1 MTRSSGWAGST
12 GRTGFNGQLHH
23 LWQTRPVR
31 LPQHGPV
38 AGVAAGFGRR
48 YGVDPVLVRV
58 AFVVST
64 IFGGSGVVL
73 YLLGWL
79 LLPAA
84 QDQVSAAEGLVGRG
98 HSSQS
103 PTKTVVLIVA
113 LLIAVSTVGPVGAG
127 LGGAGLISFAL
138 MLAGWWLLYLRQP
151 QPPADGFDAP
161 LPDSG
166 FAATGYPGAMFPGG
180 SPWGGTAYG
189 PFTKLPDHYEPD
201 QPNNV
206 AESDISAQQTEFIAQ
221 GPVPGG
227 DIAAPSN
234 ETAAPADDT
243 AAVPGDTAVPRHDAP
258 NRGAEV
264 ADAPMDAPVG
274 EQDSPA
280 APPPGMSRPSGDDA
294 AQRFSPSANPFR
306 TVPDP
311 ATIKPTASGWDP
323 LGVSPTAWDLPDPN
337 APHEPV
343 SAPLPPRRPRS
354 RLTPVVI
361 FLAILAAVA
370 ASVLAWSGVDW
381 MTPGR
386 IGAVALAVVGLGL
399 IIGAFLRRGYGL
411 MVLLAPLAGFVILA
425 SMVGPGRFDRAAMG
439 DHTWT
444 PTTVG
449 ELHRSYRVNAGD
461 GTLDLRSLN
470 LTENRTVKVEVRAG
484 DFHVLVPNSMRLDAT
499 CRARMGD
506 VTCPQGL
513 TGPATG
519 PVLTL
524 DVDVHAGDAEVTR
537 G

>member
-1 MTRSSGWAGST
+1 MDTMTRASGWAGST
-12 GRTGFNGQLHH
+12 GRAGFNGQLQH

-31 LPQHGPV
+31 LPHHGPG

-64 IFGGSGVVL
+64 IFGGSGIVL

-98 HSSQS
+98 HSTQS

-151 QPPADGFDAP
+151 QPPADDFEALTPDA
-161 LPDSG
+161 G

-180 SPWGGTAYG
+180 SPWGGTTYG
-189 PFTKLPDHYEPD
+189 PYTRLPDHYEPD
-201 QPNNV
+201 HPKD
-206 AESDISAQQTEFIAQ
+206 AAASDIPPQPTEVIAQQTT
-221 GPVPGG
+221 PG
-227 DIAAPSN
+227 A
-234 ETAAPADDT
+234 
-243 AAVPGDTAVPRHDAP
+243 GDTAVLSHDTAVLP
-258 NRGAEV
+258 D
-264 ADAPMDAPVG
+264 DAPMDAPVE
-274 EQDSPA
+274 EQDSVATGASSA
-280 APPPGMSRPSGDDA
+280 APSPGRSTDNDA
-294 AQRFSPSANPFR
+294 AQRITPSATPFR
-306 TVPDP
+306 TIPDP
-311 ATIKPTASGWDP
+311 SKIRPDASGWDP

-337 APHEPV
+337 TPPAPVLP
-343 SAPLPPRRPRS
+343 PLPPRRARS

-361 FLAILAAVA
+361 GLAIVAATAAGVLAAV
-370 ASVLAWSGVDW
+370 GVDW

-399 IIGAFLRRGYGL
+399 IVGAFLRRGYGL
-411 MVLLAPLAGFVILA
+411 LALLAPLAGFVVLA
-425 SMVGPGRFDRAAMG
+425 SLIGPVRFDRGAMG

-444 PTTVG
+444 PATVA
-449 ELHRSYRVNAGD
+449 ELQPSYRVNAGD
-461 GTLDLRSLN
+461 GTLDLRSLS

-513 TGPATG
+513 SGPPTG